1 MNVDQ
6 GIFVPAILGIIEG
19 ATEFLPVSSTA
30 HILLA
35 GHFLGFESPGRVF
48 EVLIQLGAILAIVVV
63 YFQRLIGLARDA
75 ISRKPGALRFLL
87 GVFLAC
93 LPAGLAGVLL
103 HDFIKTVIYESPI
116 VYCVSLIVGGIV
128 LLYVDQLKLTPK
140 YHDIYN
146 YPPLLCLYIGLFQML
161 ALIPGVSRSG
171 ATIVGSLLLGTDKRS
186 AAEFSFFI
194 AMPLMTA
201 AFLYDLYKS
210 RDFITQELGL
220 AVIVGFAAAF
230 VTAVIA
236 VRFLLDFVSRNGFS
250 LFAYWRI
257 FIGAIGLWGVVLFGS
272 SVVILA
278 FLPWLDHSPVKS
290 IRYRPDWHK
299 TVMLVFGVVFV
310 TLGYLGTQLP
320 TPAFTIISQ
329 VCTLLYFAFFLLMP
343 WWSTMGRF
351 KPVPK
356 RVTFTPH

>member
-6 GIFVPAILGIIEG
+6 GLFVPAILGIIEG

-35 GHFLGFESPGRVF
+35 GHFLGFQSPGRVF

-93 LPAGLAGVLL
+93 LPAGIAGVLL

-257 FIGAIGLWGVVLFGS
+257 FIGAIGLWGVVLFG
-272 SVVILA
+272 
-278 FLPWLDHSPVKS
+278 
-290 IRYRPDWHK
+290 
-299 TVMLVFGVVFV
+299 
-310 TLGYLGTQLP
+310 
-320 TPAFTIISQ
+320 
-329 VCTLLYFAFFLLMP
+329 
-343 WWSTMGRF
+343 
-351 KPVPK
+351 
-356 RVTFTPH
+356 